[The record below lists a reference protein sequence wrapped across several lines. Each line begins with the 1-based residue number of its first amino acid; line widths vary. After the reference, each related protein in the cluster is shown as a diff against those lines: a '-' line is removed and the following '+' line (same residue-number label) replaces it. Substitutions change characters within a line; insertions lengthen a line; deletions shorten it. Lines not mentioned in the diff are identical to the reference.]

1 MNYWL
6 VKTEPG
12 TFSWADLQRS
22 GNTVWDGIRNF
33 QARNYLKDMK
43 KGDGVLIYH
52 SGADKAITGLARVV
66 REAYPEPNAPDW
78 VAVDLE
84 AVEPFKKPVTL
95 AEIKAN
101 KTLAGMVL
109 TRASRL
115 SVQPVQPNEFEVLRR
130 LSKK

>member
-12 TFSWADLQRS
+12 TFSWADLQRA

-84 AVEPFKKPVTL
+84 AVDPFKKPVTL

>member
-12 TFSWADLQRS
+12 TFSWADLQRA
-22 GNTVWDGIRNF
+22 GNIVWDGIRNF

-78 VAVDLE
+78 VAVDIE

-101 KTLAGMVL
+101 KTLVGMVL

>member
-22 GNTVWDGIRNF
+22 GNIVWDGIRNF

-101 KTLAGMVL
+101 KTLVGMVL

>member
-12 TFSWADLQRS
+12 TFSWADLQRA

-101 KTLAGMVL
+101 KTLVGMVL